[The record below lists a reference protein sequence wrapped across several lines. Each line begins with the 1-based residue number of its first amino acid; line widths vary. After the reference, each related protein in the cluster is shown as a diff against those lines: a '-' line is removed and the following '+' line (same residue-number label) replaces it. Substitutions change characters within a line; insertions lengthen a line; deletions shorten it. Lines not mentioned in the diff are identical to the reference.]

1 MNPASFIDKAFL
13 LLDQSTAIWHK
24 KESFGKSTLLYNK
37 ILLLHLYNFKIWHFE
52 DKIRNPSA
60 KLTAIAKLKKQID
73 LNNQK
78 RNNQIE
84 IIDRHFVDLLRK
96 RNIKTIPNATGYTE
110 NPGSTLDRMSVLSLR
125 IYHLN
130 EELNRNSCEVDHKF
144 QVKQKLTTLF
154 EQKVALSGNFKY
166 QLTNLFNGK
175 ARLSLFYA
183 IKLYNNA
190 KLNPEIY
197 KNLTFKKKN

>member
-1 MNPASFIDKAFL
+1 MNPTSFIHKAFL

-24 KESFGKSTLLYNK
+24 KKSFEKSTSLYNK
-37 ILLLHLYNFKIWHFE
+37 ILLLHLLNFKIWHFE
-52 DKIRNPSA
+52 DKIRNPRA
-60 KLTAIAKLKKQID
+60 KLITIAKLKKQID

-110 NPGSTLDRMSVLSLR
+110 NPGSTLDRLSVLSLR

-130 EELNRNSCEVDHKF
+130 EELNRNSFEVDHKF

-154 EQKVALSGNFKY
+154 EQKVALSGNFKF
-166 QLTNLFNGK
+166 QLTNLFIGK
-175 ARLSLFYA
+175 AKLSLFYA
-183 IKLYNNA
+183 IKMYNNA

-197 KNLTFKKKN
+197 KNLTSKKKK